1 MAGLSRNGAKFVS
14 TAMVA
19 ALLAAACGTSATS
32 APASAAA
39 GSVAPATSSGPAASS
54 AAPATSSGPAASAAT
69 GGLCKL
75 PNGKNGQFKVGIA
88 IREMVNDVDRDV
100 VAGATAEIQAQGGTV
115 TVTDAGSDAQ
125 KQNDNV
131 QSLITSNV
139 DGLIAVLGDAQQLS
153 PLTQQAT
160 SKGIKVSTALVGSTA
175 TGALTDVGWDDP
187 LAAAMMTRALFSSI
201 GYKGNVYVFW
211 VPGAPI
217 LETRKRV
224 LEAIAKD
231 YPQITL
237 HDVATE
243 HGAAKSLSQMTDIL
257 TANPDKGSIA
267 GVWGAYDLLVSG
279 ANQAIQRAG
288 RSEIKVTGIDGDKIT
303 YQMLY
308 QEGSPYVAGVT
319 GDVPAIGK
327 LAADAII
334 KASCGLAS
342 EVPPSTY
349 TQMWVETRNNGV
361 QAGEMRWGAN
371 LWSDLKLDKNA
382 ILQKYPQNQQVIV
395 VQPVLPR

>member
-1 MAGLSRNGAKFVS
+1 MVGIPRSGARLVTVVMVAGLMA
-14 TAMVA
+14 T
-19 ALLAAACGTSATS
+19 ACGSNPTPAPSAG
-32 APASAAA
+32 AS
-39 GSVAPATSSGPAASS
+39 GQPAASGS
-54 AAPATSSGPAASAAT
+54 ASSTTLCDLPA
-69 GGLCKL
+69 
-75 PNGKNGQFKVGIA
+75 GKNGQFKVGIA
-88 IREMVNDVDRDV
+88 IREMVNDVDRDIV
-100 VAGATAEIQAQGGTV
+100 SGATAEIQAHGGTV
-115 TVTDAGSDAQ
+115 TVTDAGGDAQ

-131 QSLITSNV
+131 QSLITANV
-139 DGLIAVLGDAQQLS
+139 DGLFAVLGDAQQLS
-153 PLTQQAT
+153 PLTEQAT
-160 SKGIKVSTALVGSTA
+160 SKGIKVATALVGSTA

-187 LAAAMMTRALFSSI
+187 LASAMMTRALFSSI
-201 GYKGNVYVFW
+201 GYKGDVYVFW

-231 YPQITL
+231 YPLITL

-257 TANPDKGSIA
+257 TANPQKGSIA

-334 KASCGLAS
+334 KASCGRAS
-342 EVPPSTY
+342 EIPPSTY
-349 TQMWVETRNNGV
+349 TAMWVETRNNGV
-361 QAGEMRWGAN
+361 ASGEMRWGPSI
-371 LWSDLKLDKNA
+371 WSDLKLDKNA
-382 ILQKYPQNQQVIV
+382 IVQKYPQNQQVIV
-395 VQPVLPR
+395 VQPVLPE